1 MAARR
6 RGSGNAGANNDNKY
20 ASLLKDIYQIRVDGR
35 SVVELFE
42 EVPDA
47 QMYPDYRD
55 VVYVPISLAEIGKRI
70 RVGAYEDDDSI
81 ISDFELMAE
90 NARLYNGNESPVY
103 DDAVDILDFVLLY
116 FKRPL
121 SKITR
126 LRLQTQIVNELTSYK
141 YKGRKFSDAF
151 MAEPDAKTYPNYRTI
166 IKEPTSF
173 AKVYKQLEKEPFPS
187 WTEFR
192 ESVDLI
198 FANALKYNQEGSQ
211 IANDANSL
219 RKQLDNKIKKYSTLP
234 KHLQAAS
241 GAKSNKSSA
250 NNSARNSVKPESD
263 SEDENDDENS
273 DEDSG
278 DDEPPFVA
286 PKYEDDDDDDFEADS
301 DDMDDE
307 DRKDEMS
314 EDQNQNQDPLGDQ
327 MNAMNPRFM
336 QPAVVYDEIVYRLP
350 NEGIENA
357 LIKLVTCHST
367 PVPSQLAMNLPIE
380 DVKRAENDM
389 LQIRILPSPTKAFT
403 SYATTLPYYQST
415 LRLAVHTNKN
425 IDLLQLSVLFNGAKL
440 MPIQQLASPDAG
452 IEHFEITLSPGLNQL
467 TVIAIKPTYG
477 GGYVRQYGPP
487 PLADA
492 EDDEERVVLFLNLS
506 K

>member
-20 ASLLKDIYQIRVDGR
+20 ASLLKDIYQIRIDGR

-219 RKQLDNKIKKYSTLP
+219 RKQLIIRLKSIQLCPNICKQLLVLSLTNLPLIIALGTASNQKAIVKTKMTMRTAMKI
-234 KHLQAAS
+234 
-241 GAKSNKSSA
+241 
-250 NNSARNSVKPESD
+250 V
-263 SEDENDDENS
+263 
-273 DEDSG
+273 
-278 DDEPPFVA
+278 
-286 PKYEDDDDDDFEADS
+286 
-301 DDMDDE
+301 
-307 DRKDEMS
+307 EM
-314 EDQNQNQDPLGDQ
+314 
-327 MNAMNPRFM
+327 MNPRLWHLNM
-336 QPAVVYDEIVYRLP
+336 RMMMMTILKLIAMIWTMK
-350 NEGIENA
+350 IE
-357 LIKLVTCHST
+357 
-367 PVPSQLAMNLPIE
+367 
-380 DVKRAENDM
+380 R
-389 LQIRILPSPTKAFT
+389 TK
-403 SYATTLPYYQST
+403 
-415 LRLAVHTNKN
+415 
-425 IDLLQLSVLFNGAKL
+425 
-440 MPIQQLASPDAG
+440 
-452 IEHFEITLSPGLNQL
+452 
-467 TVIAIKPTYG
+467 
-477 GGYVRQYGPP
+477 
-487 PLADA
+487 
-492 EDDEERVVLFLNLS
+492 
-506 K
+506 